1 MTDLFFQTKEPDAD
15 DGMGIVA
22 PTDEDPTEESIGEED
37 DLDDLKDDGI
47 TDDEDEL
54 E

>member
-1 MTDLFFQTKEPDAD
+1 MTDLFFQTKEPDTDD
-15 DGMGIVA
+15 DGTGIVA
-22 PTDEDPTEESIGEED
+22 PTDEDPAEEPVEGEES
-37 DLDDLKDDGI
+37 DLKEDGI

>member
-1 MTDLFFQTKEPDAD
+1 MTDLFFQTKEPETDND
-15 DGMGIVA
+15 DMGIVA
-22 PTDEDPTEESIGEED
+22 PTDEDPAEDPIEED
-37 DLDDLKDDGI
+37 GGITDDGI